1 MCWVVCGGFLSV
13 FVFYTSL
20 VESPTNFKQRYANY
34 VHYTVQPQSYTTHSG
49 GRELPLMRRR
59 SHHLE
64 ISSATVSEEK
74 RELKIK

>member
-1 MCWVVCGGFLSV
+1 MCVGWFVGVFLSV

-49 GRELPLMRRR
+49 GGAAAHE
-59 SHHLE
+59 E
-64 ISSATVSEEK
+64 TVTPFGDK
-74 RELKIK
+74 QCHCV

>member
-49 GRELPLMRRR
+49 EGGGAAAHE
-59 SHHLE
+59 E
-64 ISSATVSEEK
+64 TVTPFGDK
-74 RELKIK
+74 QCHCV

>member
-1 MCWVVCGGFLSV
+1 MCVGWFVGFFV

-34 VHYTVQPQSYTTHSG
+34 VHYTVQPQSHTTHSAVG
-49 GRELPLMRRR
+49 AAAQRRR

-64 ISSATVSEEK
+64 ISSATVSEK
-74 RELKIK
+74 S